1 MKTIRSLPI
10 LAAVLILVGCG
21 SEPEQSAAQ
30 PSSTSSAEANT
41 NGDPENDAVVRDV
54 QYFIDNPDERRAVR
68 ERCRNDPGALED
80 TRDCVNADE
89 ANSEARRQST
99 RERLGG

>member
-1 MKTIRSLPI
+1 MVIRSLPI

-21 SEPEQSAAQ
+21 NEPEQSAKQ
-30 PSSTSSAEANT
+30 PSPPPTVEADT
-41 NGDPENDAVVRDV
+41 AGAPEGDAVVRDV

-68 ERCRNDPGALED
+68 DRCRNDPGALED
-80 TRDCVNADE
+80 TQDCVNADE
-89 ANSEARRQST
+89 ANSEARRRST